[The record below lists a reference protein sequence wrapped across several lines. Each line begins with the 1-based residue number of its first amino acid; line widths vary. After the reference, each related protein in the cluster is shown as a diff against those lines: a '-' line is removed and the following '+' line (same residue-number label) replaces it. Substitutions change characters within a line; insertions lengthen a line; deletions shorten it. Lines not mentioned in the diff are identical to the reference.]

1 MEQAL
6 FWGENLLTDYCDIVQ
21 LENMLKETS
30 VCLCDS
36 ELTAAILVTLNED
49 LWMLQPGGL
58 AVS

>member
-6 FWGENLLTDYCDIVQ
+6 FWGEHLLTNYCDIVQ

-36 ELTAAILVTLNED
+36 ELAAVILVTLNED
-49 LWMLQPGGL
+49 L
-58 AVS
+58 